1 MTRSIKIIKQ
11 ALDKAT
17 VELQILTD
25 ELSSMDTPNADK
37 CKDALHGLHK
47 AASLVREE
55 ADELLVDFLR
65 R

>member
-25 ELSSMDTPNADK
+25 EMSSMDTPNADK
-37 CKDALHGLHK
+37 CRDALTGLRK
-47 AASLVREE
+47 AAELIKSEVH
-55 ADELLVDFLR
+55 ELLLGLLP
-65 R
+65 